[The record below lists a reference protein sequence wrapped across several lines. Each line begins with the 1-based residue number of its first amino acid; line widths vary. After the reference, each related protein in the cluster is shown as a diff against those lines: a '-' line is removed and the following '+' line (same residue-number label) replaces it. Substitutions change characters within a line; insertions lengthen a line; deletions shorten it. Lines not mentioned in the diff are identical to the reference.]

1 MNEKN
6 PNPAIIIRGFEDL
19 YDVVFTTD
27 DFKRIKLEWRNSEK
41 YIETPIEIM
50 DADIAVNFNDVI
62 ETKQFMTPDR
72 EIRIWVHTQE
82 SKILSK
88 TNETYD
94 RVFLW
99 CGYDRTAYKGF
110 LNKKKNETGWI
121 AYLKAKP
128 PQIEVDHQ

>member
-1 MNEKN
+1 METKENKE
-6 PNPAIIIRGFEDL
+6 IIIKGFDDL
-19 YDVVFTTD
+19 YDVIFTTD

-50 DADIAVNFNDVI
+50 DTDIAATFNDVI

-72 EIRIWVHTQE
+72 ELRIWVHTQE
-82 SKILSK
+82 SKLF
-88 TNETYD
+88 TNETYE

-110 LNKKKNETGWI
+110 LNKKKDGKGWI
-121 AYLKAKP
+121 AYLRVKP
-128 PQIEVDHQ
+128 PQMDINQQ

>member
-1 MNEKN
+1 MNEK
-6 PNPAIIIRGFEDL
+6 PNPEIIIRGFDDL

-27 DFKRIKLEWRNSEK
+27 DFKQIKLEWRNSEK
-41 YIETPIEIM
+41 YVEAPIEIM
-50 DADIAVNFNDVI
+50 DADIAVSFNDVI

-82 SKILSK
+82 SKLL
-88 TNETYD
+88 TNETYE

-110 LNKKKNETGWI
+110 LNKKKNEKGWI
-121 AYLKAKP
+121 AYLKVKP
-128 PQIEVDHQ
+128 PQTEVNHQ